1 MYIGQPFP
9 NQPTT
14 KLPRAFIS
22 YAHDSPQHQ
31 EKVIA
36 LAELLQRS
44 GVAVVLDEWAKDRR
58 VQWPAWARQWMNASD
73 FILVIAS
80 PAYRRVGRG
89 EVRDDRSRGIQAEH
103 AHIEELLYRQPQAWF
118 HRILPVLL
126 PGCRAEDIP
135 EVLRPFS
142 GTQYHVRALTLP
154 GIEEL
159 LRAITG
165 QPMRRPPP
173 IGAMRHLPPRPPVVE
188 AHWRAQ
194 GRVLAILVLV
204 AAGLAALIAVLWP
217 DGDGGTP
224 SDSPSA
230 SMQVRL
236 ERSTGVDLDA
246 EETEGHPFTGAV
258 DDDLSL
264 ELTGLMTAN
273 GRPLY
278 PDRGSAEGARARCAE
293 SLAADEGGVTAEL
306 LASPG
311 PQYCVETSA
320 GRTAWLQV
328 KYSSLHSY
336 DSAVLVLAVH
346 VWAG

>member
-1 MYIGQPFP
+1 M
-9 NQPTT
+9 
-14 KLPRAFIS
+14 AFIS

-36 LAELLQRS
+36 LAELLQRN

-58 VQWPAWARQWMNASD
+58 VQWPAWARQWMNAAD
-73 FILVIAS
+73 YILVIAS
-80 PAYRRVGRG
+80 PGYRRVGHG

-103 AHIEELLYRQPQAWF
+103 AHIEELIYRQPRLWF

-126 PGCRAEDIP
+126 PGCHAEDIP

-142 GTQYHVRALTLP
+142 GTRYQVRALTSS

-165 QPMRRPPP
+165 QPMRQPPP
-173 IGAMRHLPPRPPVVE
+173 LGPVPHLPPQPP
-188 AHWRAQ
+188 AARARRRARL
-194 GRVLAILVLV
+194 RVLAILVLV
-204 AAGLAALIAVLWP
+204 AAGLAALGVVLWP
-217 DGDGGTP
+217 DWDEGTP
-224 SDSPSA
+224 SDSAGTSLE
-230 SMQVRL
+230 VRL

-246 EETEGHPFTGAV
+246 EEAEGHPFTGSA

-278 PDRGSAEGARARCAE
+278 PDRGSADGARARCAE
-293 SLAADEGGVTAEL
+293 SLAAAEGGVTAEL
-306 LASPG
+306 PASPG
-311 PQYCVETSA
+311 LQYCVKTSS

-328 KYSSLHSY
+328 TYSSLHSY
-336 DSAVLVLAVH
+336 DSAVLVLAVR
-346 VWAG
+346 VWAE